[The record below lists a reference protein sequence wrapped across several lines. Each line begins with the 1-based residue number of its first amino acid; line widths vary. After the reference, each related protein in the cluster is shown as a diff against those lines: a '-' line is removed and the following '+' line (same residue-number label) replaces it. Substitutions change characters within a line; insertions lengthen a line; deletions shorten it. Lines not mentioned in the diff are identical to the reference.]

1 MNIHRAAPS
10 DASSIAALVRSF
22 EALLVEDPSAAVPF
36 WESMSERA
44 HAANIASDRFV
55 YYIAETDKRFL
66 GFIAMRDDTH
76 LFNLFVERPSQG
88 LGVARALLQHA
99 VRQLPSHA
107 RTASIT
113 VNASLNAVPAYEAFG
128 FRAVGEIVRQ
138 HGIAFLP
145 MRWDRTQKA
154 G

>member
-1 MNIHRAAPS
+1 MNIRRAAPS
-10 DASSIAALVRSF
+10 DASSIAALVRGF
-22 EALLVEDPSAAVPF
+22 EAVPVEDPRAVASF
-36 WESMSERA
+36 WDSMSERA

-55 YYIAETDKRFL
+55 YYIAETDKRFR

-128 FRAVGEIVRQ
+128 VRAVGEIVRQ